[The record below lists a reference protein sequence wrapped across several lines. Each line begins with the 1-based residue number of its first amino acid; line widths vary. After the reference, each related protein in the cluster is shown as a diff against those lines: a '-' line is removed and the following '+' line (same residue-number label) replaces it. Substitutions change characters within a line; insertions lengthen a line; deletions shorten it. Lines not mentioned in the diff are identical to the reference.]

1 MCSWHTNNVT
11 QIKSVSSCI
20 SRALDTAVVPGFSK
34 IGYEIRKRL
43 GNWQP
48 ISSFDLRGKTVVITG
63 PTSGLGEQVARQLAL
78 TGANL
83 VLVAR
88 NEEKCLRVID
98 EIAPLCTGNKPVF
111 VRAEMGDLESVRSAC
126 AAIQQQFAHV
136 DVLIHNAGAL
146 LNIRQVSPQGIEQTV
161 ASHVVGPFLMTTLLL
176 PLMDGGRVV
185 TVSSGGMYTSSLP
198 VFDIGETLEMP
209 AHKYGGSKQYSI
221 AKRAQVTL
229 NEMWAQKQTATEFV
243 AMHPGWAD
251 TPGVQESIPGFRRAT
266 APILRSAK
274 EGADTIAWLAAVQ
287 LLPGK
292 SGSFWSDREI
302 RPTHKSSRTKKNDNT
317 SSRTAL
323 WESVSH
329 FVDPYI
335 QVHNNC
341 RAKSFAQRE

>member
-1 MCSWHTNNVT
+1 MWSTHENCFDVTCSWHTDEVT
-11 QIKSVSSCI
+11 QIKTVSSCI
-20 SRALDTAVVPGFSK
+20 SKALDAAVVPGFSK
-34 IGYEIRKRL
+34 IGYRVRQLI

-63 PTSGLGEQVARQLAL
+63 PTSGLGEQVARQLTV

-88 NEEKCLRVID
+88 NEEKCARVID
-98 EIAPLCTGNKPVF
+98 EITPLCTGNKPVF

-126 AAIQQQFAHV
+126 AAIQQQFAHL

-146 LNIRQVSPQGIEQTV
+146 LNTRQISPQGIEQTV

-176 PLMDGGRVV
+176 PLMNGGRVV
-185 TVSSGGMYTSSLP
+185 TVSSGGMYTSPLP
-198 VFDIGETLEMP
+198 IFDNGETLEMS
-209 AHKYGGSKQYSI
+209 AVEYKGSKQYAI

-251 TPGVQESIPGFRRAT
+251 TPGVQESIPGFRRVT
-266 APILRSAK
+266 APILRSAG

-287 LLPGK
+287 PLPGK

-302 RPTHKSSRTKKNDNT
+302 RPTHKSSRTKKSDTT
-317 SSRTAL
+317 SSRAAL
-323 WESVSH
+323 WECISDY
-329 FVDPYI
+329 VDRYT
-335 QVHNNC
+335 Q
-341 RAKSFAQRE
+341 ST

>member
-266 APILRSAK
+266 APILRSAG

-335 QVHNNC
+335 QGT
-341 RAKSFAQRE
+341 

>member
-209 AHKYGGSKQYSI
+209 AHKYGGTKQYSI

-266 APILRSAK
+266 APILRSAG